1 MEKIIKGDKEKEEVE
16 MKSYEKPRAYIERF
30 ELSQH
35 IAACAWDMS
44 NQSDQNN
51 CTAESDPD
59 WGMPSD
65 LKMFTEAQLMCNV
78 TPDIFEDFCYTASE
92 GHNNLFSS

>member
-1 MEKIIKGDKEKEEVE
+1 

-44 NQSDQNN
+44 NHSDQDI
-51 CTAESDPD
+51 CTAKSDPD
-59 WGMPSD
+59 WGMFPD
-65 LKMFTEAQLMCNV
+65 LIMFTDVSRCTV
-78 TPDIFEDFCYTASE
+78 TPDISEDFCYTVSDE
-92 GHNNLFSS
+92 HNNLFNS

>member
-1 MEKIIKGDKEKEEVE
+1 MEKIIRGNKEKEEVE

-44 NQSDQNN
+44 NHSDQNN

-59 WGMPSD
+59 WGMFPD
-65 LKMFTEAQLMCNV
+65 LIMFTDVSRCTV
-78 TPDIFEDFCYTASE
+78 TPDISEDFCYTVSDE
-92 GHNNLFSS
+92 HNNLFNS

>member
-1 MEKIIKGDKEKEEVE
+1 MEKIIRGNKEKEEVE
-16 MKSYEKPRAYIERF
+16 MKSNEKPRAYIERF

-44 NQSDQNN
+44 NHSDQNN
-51 CTAESDPD
+51 CTAESDPK
-59 WGMPSD
+59 WGMLPD
-65 LKMFTEAQLMCNV
+65 LIMFTDVSRCKV

-92 GHNNLFSS
+92 GHNNLFNS

>member
-1 MEKIIKGDKEKEEVE
+1 MEKIIRGNKEKEEVE

-35 IAACAWDMS
+35 IAACAWDMRH
-44 NQSDQNN
+44 QSDPNN
-51 CTAESDPD
+51 CTADSDPE
-59 WGMPSD
+59 WGMPSG
-65 LKMFTEAQLMCNV
+65 LKMFTETPRCTV

-92 GHNNLFSS
+92 GHNNLFNS

>member
-1 MEKIIKGDKEKEEVE
+1 MEKIIRGNKEKEEVE

-44 NQSDQNN
+44 NHYDQNI
-51 CTAESDPD
+51 CTAKSDPD
-59 WGMPSD
+59 WGMFPD
-65 LKMFTEAQLMCNV
+65 LIMFTDVSRCTV
-78 TPDIFEDFCYTASE
+78 TPDISEDFCYTVSDE
-92 GHNNLFSS
+92 HNNLFNS

>member
-1 MEKIIKGDKEKEEVE
+1 MEKIIRGNKEKEEVE

-51 CTAESDPD
+51 CTAESDPE
-59 WGMPSD
+59 WGMLPD
-65 LKMFTEAQLMCNV
+65 LTMFTDVSRCNV

-92 GHNNLFSS
+92 GHNNLFNS

>member
-1 MEKIIKGDKEKEEVE
+1 MEKIIRGNKEKEEVE

-65 LKMFTEAQLMCNV
+65 L
-78 TPDIFEDFCYTASE
+78 
-92 GHNNLFSS
+92 